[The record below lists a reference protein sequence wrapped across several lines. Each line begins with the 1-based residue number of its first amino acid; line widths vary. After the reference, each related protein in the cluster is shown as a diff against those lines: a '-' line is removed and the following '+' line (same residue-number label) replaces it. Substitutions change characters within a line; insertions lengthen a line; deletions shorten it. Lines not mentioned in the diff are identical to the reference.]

1 MSRSTQEAMQAAL
14 HIVKYLNQTR
24 DDILQ
29 IGGPETNENAI
40 KAYTDASWALDPNTD
55 WKSTSGSAVKVF
67 GSTVTWNLH
76 VHACFSSTVLA
87 RWKMAGSTSKAEL
100 AAPTVKGA
108 SEIDVIFS
116 SASSRPV
123 GLSSIGEEGRKEE
136 GRKDKRQAEVPDRG
150 EAKKKKKNK
159 QGKHKE
165 PAAQE
170 AHASSSSTSTRAKCK
185 PNCKLDSVQVVTDTS
200 HTIPTST
207 RASGASGAPP
217 KSRPPNAQTTADDL
231 DRFTDSRA
239 TSARKRTE
247 DGLRIFTAAELR
259 LGEGSGGT
267 PDCPFDCQCC
277 F

>member
-1 MSRSTQEAMQAAL
+1 MAASRSKT
-14 HIVKYLNQTR
+14 
-24 DDILQ
+24 
-29 IGGPETNENAI
+29 
-40 KAYTDASWALDPNTD
+40 AS
-55 WKSTSGSAVKVF
+55 
-67 GSTVTWNLH
+67 
-76 VHACFSSTVLA
+76 
-87 RWKMAGSTSKAEL
+87 
-100 AAPTVKGA
+100 AAPTVQGA
-108 SEIDVIFS
+108 SEIDDVFS
-116 SASSRPV
+116 SASSKPIAS
-123 GLSSIGEEGRKEE
+123 SSIGEE

-150 EAKKKKKNK
+150 EAKKKKNK

-170 AHASSSSTSTRAKCK
+170 AHASSSSTPTRAKCK
-185 PNCKLDSVQVVTDTS
+185 PNCKLGSVQVVTDTS
-200 HTIPTST
+200 HTIPTIT
-207 RASGASGAPP
+207 RA
-217 KSRPPNAQTTADDL
+217 NAQATTDDL